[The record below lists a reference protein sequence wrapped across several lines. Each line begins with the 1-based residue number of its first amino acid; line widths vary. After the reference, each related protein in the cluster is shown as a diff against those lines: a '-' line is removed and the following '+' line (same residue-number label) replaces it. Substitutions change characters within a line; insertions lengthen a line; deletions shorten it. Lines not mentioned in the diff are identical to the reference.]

1 MMKKL
6 ITLFLVM
13 MFSMISLIAQTGTIK
28 GTVSDKETNQPLVGA
43 NLFISHTS
51 YYGTTNK
58 SGEFIIEGIPQ
69 GRYNLTISFVGYQTL
84 VKEINVEQNETIVLD
99 AKLSSTP
106 IHLGEVLVTSTKKGN
121 IVREISLPI
130 EVVTKS
136 KLEEIPS
143 TTISD
148 ALTNEPGVN
157 LSRDGIWAT
166 HVNIRGLSKQNVVT
180 LIDGNRIETAT
191 NIAAGMSL
199 IDLDDVERIEV
210 IKSGVSSLY
219 GTGATGG
226 VVNIKSFTPAYS
238 DAFNFS
244 GSLNSS
250 YNSVNEGSKGNISL
264 FASQS
269 NWFAKFSGTMRNA
282 ANTQTPEGILE
293 NSQFKD
299 NNVSAAVGYRP
310 FVNHEVKINYQRFSA
325 KDVGI
330 PGGDPFPVTAKAT
343 YPTELREMY
352 SAEYQIQNL
361 FPSLMT
367 LSMKYFHQLI
377 ERRVEIIPNPNAI
390 TNTGADHI
398 IDGFQFQTDWYL
410 SNNNRLI
417 AGVDY
422 WQREYD
428 GSRTRHIIPQKRFI
442 IDSPVPNSTYKSL
455 GIFAQDEFI
464 LFNNRL
470 NLTLGGRYDFI
481 NVSNEETN
489 NPNYIIVDGNRNDNP
504 PIIPEASYPK
514 NEDDDKSWSAN
525 IGLLYKTTKNI
536 DFTLN
541 LARAF
546 RSPTLEERYQY
557 IDLGG
562 VIYLG
567 NPNLEPEKSYSLDLG
582 IRYWSDI
589 ASIKGNVFYNT
600 FTDLVADQYD
610 INDSLYRTQNI
621 GEAELYGFELSAEV
635 NPYKKIAMYA
645 NTSYVRGKDIGNSTD
660 LAEIPPLNG
669 VIGIKSP
676 ISNLFNI
683 DVNLRYSAEQNKV
696 ALGEKTSAGYGVVNL
711 YANSFP
717 INIGIIDIQLFAGIE
732 NIFDKA
738 YRNHLSTFRGL
749 VALEPGRNI
758 FAKINVSW

>member
-1 MMKKL
+1 MKKL

-69 GRYNLTISFVGYQTL
+69 GRYNLTISFVGYQTSL
-84 VKEINVEQNETIVLD
+84 KEINVEQNETIVLD

-635 NPYKKIAMYA
+635 NPYKKIVMYA

>member
-1 MMKKL
+1 MKKL

-13 MFSMISLIAQTGTIK
+13 TFSMISLIAQTGTIK

-69 GRYNLTISFVGYQTL
+69 GKYNLTISFVGYQTL
-84 VKEINVEQNETIVLD
+84 VKEINVEQNETIALD

-136 KLEEIPS
+136 KLEEIPL

-226 VVNIKSFTPAYS
+226 VVNIKSYTPAYS

-264 FASQS
+264 FAGQS
-269 NWFAKFSGTMRNA
+269 NWFAKFSGTLRNA
-282 ANTQTPEGILE
+282 ANTGTPEGILE

-299 NNVSAAVGYRP
+299 NNVSAAIGYRP
-310 FVNHEVKINYQRFSA
+310 FVNHELKINYQRFSA

-377 ERRVEIIPNPNAI
+377 ERRVEIIPNSNAI

-398 IDGFQFQTDWYL
+398 IDSFQFQTDWYL

-455 GIFAQDEFI
+455 GIFAQDELI
-464 LFNNRL
+464 LLDNRF

-489 NPNYIIVDGNRNDNP
+489 NPNYIIVDGNRNDSP

-514 NEDDDKSWSAN
+514 NENDDKSWSAN
-525 IGLLYKTTKNI
+525 IGLLYKATKNI

-589 ASIKGNVFYNT
+589 VSAKANVFYNT
-600 FTDLVADQYD
+600 FNDLVTDQYD
-610 INDSLYRTQNI
+610 LSDSLYRTQNI

-635 NPYKKIAMYA
+635 NPYKKIVMYA
-645 NTSYVRGKDIGNSTD
+645 NTSYVRGKDTGNKTD

-676 ISNLFNI
+676 ISNLFNV

-717 INIGIIDIQLFAGIE
+717 INIGLIDIQLFAGIE

-758 FAKINVSW
+758 FAKIKVSW

>member
-1 MMKKL
+1 MKKL
-6 ITLFLVM
+6 LAFILIISFPIL
-13 MFSMISLIAQTGTIK
+13 SLIAQTGTIK
-28 GTVSDKETNQPLVGA
+28 GIVSDKETDQLLIGA
-43 NLFISHTS
+43 NLIVNHTS
-51 YYGTTNK
+51 YNGTTNK
-58 SGEFIIEGIPQ
+58 LGEFLIEGIPT
-69 GRYNLTISFVGYQTL
+69 GKYNLTISFVGYQTL
-84 VKEINVEQNETIVLD
+84 INEINVEQNETLVLNV
-99 AKLSSTP
+99 KLSSTP
-106 IHLGEVLVTSTKKGN
+106 IHLGEVMVTSTRREN

-130 EVVTKS
+130 EVITKT

-199 IDLDDVERIEV
+199 IDIDDVERIEV

-226 VVNIKSFTPAYS
+226 VVNIQSLKPAYS
-238 DAFNFS
+238 DALNIS

-264 FASQS
+264 SASQS
-269 NWFAKFSGTMRNA
+269 NWFAKFSGTLRNA
-282 ANTQTPEGILE
+282 SNTETPEGTLE

-299 NNVSAAVGYRP
+299 NNISAAIGFRP
-310 FVNHEVKINYQRFSA
+310 FVNHELKINYQRFSA
-325 KDVGI
+325 KNVGI
-330 PGGDPFPVTAKAT
+330 PGGDPFPATAEAN

-352 SAEYQIQNL
+352 SVEYQLQNL

-367 LSMKYFHQLI
+367 LSAKYFHQLI
-377 ERRVEIIPNPNAI
+377 ERRVEIIPNQNAT
-390 TNTGADHI
+390 TNTSADHI

-417 AGVDY
+417 AGIDY

-442 IDSPVPNSTYKSL
+442 IDSPVPNSIYKSL
-455 GIFAQDEFI
+455 GVFAQDEFI
-464 LFNNRL
+464 LFNDQL

-489 NPNYIIVDGNRNDNP
+489 NPNFIIVDGNRNDRP

-514 NEDDDKSWSAN
+514 NEDSDKSWSAN
-525 IGLLYKTTKNI
+525 IGLLFKATENI

-562 VIYLG
+562 TVYLG
-567 NPNLEPEKSYSLDLG
+567 NPNLDSEKSYSIDLG
-582 IRYWSDI
+582 IRYWSDF

-610 INDSLYRTQNI
+610 VNDSLYRTQNI

-635 NPYKKIAMYA
+635 NPYKKIVMYG
-645 NTSYVRGKDIGNSTD
+645 NTSYVRGIDSGNKTD

-669 VIGIKSP
+669 VIGIKTP
-676 ISNLFNI
+676 VNDLFSV
-683 DVNLRYSAEQNKV
+683 DVNFQYSAEQNKV
-696 ALGEKTSAGYGVVNL
+696 ALGEKSTSGYGVLNL
-711 YANSFP
+711 FVNSFP
-717 INIGIIDIQLFAGIE
+717 INLGLVDLQIFAGIE
-732 NIFDKA
+732 NVFDKA
-738 YRNHLSTFRGL
+738 YKNHLSTFRGL

-758 FAKINVSW
+758 FTKIKVSW

>member
-1 MMKKL
+1 MKKL

-69 GRYNLTISFVGYQTL
+69 GKYNLTISFVGYQTSL
-84 VKEINVEQNETIVLD
+84 KEINVEQNETIVLD

-635 NPYKKIAMYA
+635 NPYKKIVMYA